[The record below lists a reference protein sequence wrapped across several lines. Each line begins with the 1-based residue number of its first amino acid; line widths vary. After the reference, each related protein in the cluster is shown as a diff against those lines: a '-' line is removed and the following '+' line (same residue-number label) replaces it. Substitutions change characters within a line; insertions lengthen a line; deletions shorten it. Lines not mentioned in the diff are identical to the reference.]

1 MSAIIIFPLK
11 TPPCFEKT
19 FKRIAGY
26 HVGYENSSVIF
37 YYHFLSIEKLF
48 DKSNRK

>member
-11 TPPCFEKT
+11 TPPCFEET
-19 FKRIAGY
+19 FERIAGY

-48 DKSNRK
+48 DKGNR